1 MSNIKQFKHVASG
14 VIHDYVDGHTL
25 EGVEVTMLFAKGCWH
40 TVASSEIDELIKY
53 GIIELITCELL
64 IEKEEV

>member
-14 VIHDYVDGHTL
+14 VIHDYVDGRTL

>member
-40 TVASSEIDELIKY
+40 TVASSEIDRLVQY
-53 GIIELITCELL
+53 GIIELLN
-64 IEKEEV
+64 KEDV